1 MKKKYFIIVGAML
14 LLASIFFVTTYQDN
28 KNIEDVK
35 FCDSINIKSDYDGE
49 PICYEKPITYL
60 NKKTKLVRIN
70 NNG

>member
-49 PICYEKPITYL
+49 PTCYTPSKELVSEL
-60 NKKTKLVRIN
+60 NNQFKNK
-70 NNG
+70 